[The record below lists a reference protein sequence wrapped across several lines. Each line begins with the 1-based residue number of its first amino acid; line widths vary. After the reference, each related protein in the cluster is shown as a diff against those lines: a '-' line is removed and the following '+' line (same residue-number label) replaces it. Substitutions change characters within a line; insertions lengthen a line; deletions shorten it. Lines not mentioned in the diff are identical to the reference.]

1 MPQVSDPVA
10 IDEWLAGNPRFD
22 VGMVA
27 ALAPGAGEMGDIMAQ
42 HAGARRVG
50 VVIGPEGDF
59 DAAELKALTGAGFHP
74 VTLGT
79 TVLRADTAALAA
91 AAVIGHELR
100 RRWRA

>member
-1 MPQVSDPVA
+1 LLYLSENFNSNRQAAS
-10 IDEWLAGNPRFD
+10 GPRF
-22 VGMVA
+22 GYFSTRQ
-27 ALAPGAGEMGDIMAQ
+27 LTLIR
-42 HAGARRVG
+42 ARRVG

-74 VTLGT
+74 VTLGN